1 MDLNTALCCL
11 IYTIVLILLCFC
23 FFILAGAWDIYRGM
37 PKKKDL
43 DKKMREIYEEDRDIL
58 EADTKAK
65 CVAFQKLMQNKKE
78 Y

>member
-43 DKKMREIYEEDRDIL
+43 DTKMRERYE
-58 EADTKAK
+58 
-65 CVAFQKLMQNKKE
+65 
-78 Y
+78 